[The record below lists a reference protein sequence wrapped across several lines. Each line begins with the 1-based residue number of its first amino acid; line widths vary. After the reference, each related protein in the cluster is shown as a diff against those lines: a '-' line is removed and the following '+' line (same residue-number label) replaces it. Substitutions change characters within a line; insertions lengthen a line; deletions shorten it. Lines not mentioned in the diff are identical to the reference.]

1 MGKLVNSDESK
12 EKQAGGGFPEKIVL
26 ELVLRGGNNGSS
38 GGHLVSL
45 DIGWEEAVAG
55 VGTERLAEVNLRK
68 ILNAMC
74 RGLEFTLWSRMLM
87 KHAVYVLIPIKN
99 FFNGIISLILPSK
112 TEFRF
117 GSK

>member
-74 RGLEFTLWSRMLM
+74 RGLEFTLWSR
-87 KHAVYVLIPIKN
+87 VCYQ
-99 FFNGIISLILPSK
+99 FYIIGLAWYFTLK
-112 TEFRF
+112 FYLCLF
-117 GSK
+117 